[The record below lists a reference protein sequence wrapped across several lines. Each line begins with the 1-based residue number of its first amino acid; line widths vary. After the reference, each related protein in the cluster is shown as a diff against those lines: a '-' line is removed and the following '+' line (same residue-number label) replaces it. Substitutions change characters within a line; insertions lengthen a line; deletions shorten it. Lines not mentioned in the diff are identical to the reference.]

1 MLSITRNSY
10 WLTDIPVPRFIFGR
24 GLSFSLGSVT
34 APFSIAGFLF
44 RAMATIW
51 SEVRVWDETFFPNIG
66 FTDSD
71 RSVAALKS
79 DYFVFIR
86 VDWVVVSANLPNF
99 RLELLLNG
107 ASLHTRDRCRWP
119 SAMVRLRCF
128 ISLGR
133 YFRSEIPLFG
143 LFLIRDF
150 KDINGDLYVPSSC
163 CYLTIWSNVL
173 SKTA

>member
-1 MLSITRNSY
+1 MLSMTRTSY

-34 APFSIAGFLF
+34 APFSIAEFLF
-44 RAMATIW
+44 RALATIW
-51 SEVRVWDETFFPNIG
+51 SEVRVWDKTFFPKIG

-71 RSVAALKS
+71 RIDCL
-79 DYFVFIR
+79 VFIR
-86 VDWVVVSANLPNF
+86 VDWVMVSANLPNF

-133 YFRSEIPLFG
+133 YFRSEIPLLG
-143 LFLIRDF
+143 LFLILDF

-163 CYLTIWSNVL
+163 FYLTIWSNVL